1 MRNKMKSKIA
11 SIKHDKV
18 RIYLR
23 AVKETKEKK
32 NKNINRF
39 KQEIKENFGV
49 IFGFPVTYNG
59 EFTEIVL
66 KDKTRIQILK
76 GDKYWHI
83 ILYGRKRGNVLKI
96 FFKYFEIMEPK
107 K

>member
-1 MRNKMKSKIA
+1 MKSKIA

-23 AVKETKEKK
+23 AIKEPGTKK

-39 KQEIKENFGV
+39 KHEIKENLEIVFGYP
-49 IFGFPVTYNG
+49 ITYGG

-66 KDKTRIQILK
+66 KDKSRIQILK
-76 GDKYWHI
+76 GDRYWHI
-83 ILYGRKRGNVLKI
+83 ILYGKKRESILKI
-96 FFKYFEIMEPK
+96 FLTYFEIMKPK